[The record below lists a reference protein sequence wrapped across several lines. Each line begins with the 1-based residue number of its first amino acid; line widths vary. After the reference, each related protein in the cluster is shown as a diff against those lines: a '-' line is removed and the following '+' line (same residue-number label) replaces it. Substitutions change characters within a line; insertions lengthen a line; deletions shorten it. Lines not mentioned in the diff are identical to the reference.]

1 MNKLFTL
8 ITIMLFYT
16 TLAFG
21 FEKSITHKDFMLTLI
36 NPKDFTAGH
45 NNFELTIK
53 QNDTVIKASEIKVI
67 FMMPEMP
74 GMPKM
79 SEEAVMQAKGN
90 TFMGTVSFPHGGT
103 WQIRIIFVINGKK
116 YQAKSSLDF

>member
-1 MNKLFTL
+1 
-8 ITIMLFYT
+8 
-16 TLAFG
+16 
-21 FEKSITHKDFMLTLI
+21 
-36 NPKDFTAGH
+36 
-45 NNFELTIK
+45 
-53 QNDTVIKASEIKVI
+53 
-67 FMMPEMP
+67 MPEMP

-79 SEEAVMQAKGN
+79 SEEAIMQAKGN

>member
-21 FEKSITHKDFMLTLI
+21 FEKSITHKDFMQ
-36 NPKDFTAGH
+36 
-45 NNFELTIK
+45 LTIK